1 MEAQYLP
8 PGTVVNTVNG
18 NPLVGN
24 AAVSSYDFATGA
36 LIFSG
41 TTVKN
46 NKSVDIYTV
55 GLTDPSAGTSFSA
68 VSAVSSNYAETAG
81 SATANNRVQ
90 LTLPLA
96 QPAAAAVGYD
106 EATTLT
112 GPATALPGS
121 AVAYTVQSLNN
132 GPVNSGTVT
141 QVVTLPSDTVVTN
154 NCGGTAVSNGTGV
167 TITHTF
173 INQAPGVGAEVANSF
188 TVTMPTTSSLSVS
201 VGTSAVGET
210 GSMANNSA
218 LMTTTAANQV
228 SVAAKLVNVL
238 QTPAGNTAGQVGI
251 TPLSA
256 TDADGS
262 IASFRLNSIPD
273 ATSQGIL
280 YYDNAGRYTAITP
293 ANFTALSLTPAQAS
307 SLRFDPVSTF
317 TGNAFFDYVA
327 IDNAGAQSMPA
338 LYTIKA
344 GQDNNSVYTSVTR
357 GGNANLYQN
366 GDVVA
371 CGTDPNG
378 AACNAVGVIYDPAT
392 NRTGTRAAGTNGG
405 LQSVTITTAN
415 MAVPTAVD
423 IAFDPATG
431 LFTVVDCPKRL
442 SE

>member
-210 GSMANNSA
+210 GPMANNSA
-218 LMTTTAANQV
+218 LMTTPPQPTRCRWQPSSLMCFRPRRATRPVKWVSRRCRPPTPTAA
-228 SVAAKLVNVL
+228 S
-238 QTPAGNTAGQVGI
+238 PR
-251 TPLSA
+251 SA
-256 TDADGS
+256 
-262 IASFRLNSIPD
+262 
-273 ATSQGIL
+273 
-280 YYDNAGRYTAITP
+280 
-293 ANFTALSLTPAQAS
+293 
-307 SLRFDPVSTF
+307 
-317 TGNAFFDYVA
+317 
-327 IDNAGAQSMPA
+327 
-338 LYTIKA
+338 
-344 GQDNNSVYTSVTR
+344 
-357 GGNANLYQN
+357 
-366 GDVVA
+366 
-371 CGTDPNG
+371 
-378 AACNAVGVIYDPAT
+378 
-392 NRTGTRAAGTNGG
+392 
-405 LQSVTITTAN
+405 
-415 MAVPTAVD
+415 
-423 IAFDPATG
+423 
-431 LFTVVDCPKRL
+431 
-442 SE
+442 